1 MGDVFCM
8 CTHRKSLSHSLP
20 RRRPASPRILI
31 QHASPEDDRYP
42 FVDHSHPIASCWSLT
57 CALKS
62 HAIMT
67 QTLKFAKLLSFSFP
81 FFLFSFFFF
90 NSSFSKKHI
99 FVKPS
104 GNILGLVGSYWV
116 EANAKLFLPDCY
128 ISMND

>member
-1 MGDVFCM
+1 
-8 CTHRKSLSHSLP
+8 
-20 RRRPASPRILI
+20 
-31 QHASPEDDRYP
+31 
-42 FVDHSHPIASCWSLT
+42 
-57 CALKS
+57 
-62 HAIMT
+62 MT

-81 FFLFSFFFF
+81 FFLFSFFFL